1 MAFTRATIQNLSK
14 GTAPIEV
21 KFNPTEYSISRNMNY
36 AEVQV
41 PGLKTPLLQFVR
53 GESQTLSLEL
63 FLDTSDRTTQ
73 IGVEK
78 DLAALQALITI
89 DADLHAPPVIQFT
102 WGAQAFQGVVTSY
115 TEKFVLFDP
124 NGLALRARVTLQL
137 KSYTPAKIQI
147 AELNKQSPDRTKTR
161 VVREGE
167 RIDLI
172 AADEYGDASLWQAIA
187 RANGL
192 ARPRILVPGTLLV
205 IPPL

>member
-21 KFNPTEYSISRNMNY
+21 KFNPSEYSISRNMNY

-53 GESQTLSLEL
+53 GEAQTLSLEL
-63 FLDTSDRTTQ
+63 FLDTTDRTTQ
-73 IGVEK
+73 IGVGQ
-78 DLAALQALITI
+78 DLAALQALIAI
-89 DADLHAPPVIQFT
+89 DPTLHAPPVIQFT

-115 TEKFVLFDP
+115 SEKFVLFDP
-124 NGLALRARVTLQL
+124 NGLALRGRVTLQI
-137 KSYTPAKIQI
+137 KSYTPAEIQI
-147 AELNKQSPDRTKTR
+147 KELNKQSPDRTRTR
-161 VVREGE
+161 VLREGE

-172 AADEYGDASLWQAIA
+172 AADEYGDASLWPAIA
-187 RANGL
+187 RANRL
-192 ARPRILVPGTLLV
+192 ARPRILAPGTLLV